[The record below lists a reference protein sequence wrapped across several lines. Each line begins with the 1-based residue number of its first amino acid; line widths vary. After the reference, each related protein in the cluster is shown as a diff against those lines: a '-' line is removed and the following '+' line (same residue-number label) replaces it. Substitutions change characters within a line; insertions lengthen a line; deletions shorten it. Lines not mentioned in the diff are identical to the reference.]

1 MMFTKLLG
9 WLKKMNDFIQQV
21 EKRLLDEYGCSN
33 IDEVL
38 IKQKQILRGTEN
50 GCSKN

>member
-1 MMFTKLLG
+1 
-9 WLKKMNDFIQQV
+9 MNEYLIQQ

-38 IKQKQILRGTEN
+38 IKQKKILED
-50 GCSKN
+50 KNDTRRNS